1 VLQLGDKHK
10 HGLTKNWRGRKTKPQ
25 SKAKGAPGTA
35 CHGSALFLLSA
46 GARLGRKNYGELCLY
61 RRFNMDLTE
70 EIDRIKRLH
79 MRLDRL
85 EEKLESLENRLR
97 ELDEKEHDSFLGSR
111 ADRVRQQQE
120 EPKKEAQII
129 DATSRWFF

>member
-1 VLQLGDKHK
+1 
-10 HGLTKNWRGRKTKPQ
+10 
-25 SKAKGAPGTA
+25 
-35 CHGSALFLLSA
+35 
-46 GARLGRKNYGELCLY
+46 
-61 RRFNMDLTE
+61 MDLTE